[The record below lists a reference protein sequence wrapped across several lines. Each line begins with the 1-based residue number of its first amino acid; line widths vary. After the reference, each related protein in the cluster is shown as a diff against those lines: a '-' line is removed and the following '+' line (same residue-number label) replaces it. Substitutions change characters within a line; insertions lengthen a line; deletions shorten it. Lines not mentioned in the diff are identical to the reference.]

1 MRCGSNRNSL
11 KRKFEEQRYRAFIVL
26 HTSRAVTRR
35 RLSSVLAS
43 EFGRLLPDLK
53 IITTLCPGGNERM
66 RRSLAVVASGQVHLK
81 SLVAHRFKLEQ
92 IEAAY
97 DLFSHQRDWVLKVA
111 RTP

>member
-1 MRCGSNRNSL
+1 
-11 KRKFEEQRYRAFIVL
+11 
-26 HTSRAVTRR
+26 
-35 RLSSVLAS
+35 
-43 EFGRLLPDLK
+43 
-53 IITTLCPGGNERM
+53 M